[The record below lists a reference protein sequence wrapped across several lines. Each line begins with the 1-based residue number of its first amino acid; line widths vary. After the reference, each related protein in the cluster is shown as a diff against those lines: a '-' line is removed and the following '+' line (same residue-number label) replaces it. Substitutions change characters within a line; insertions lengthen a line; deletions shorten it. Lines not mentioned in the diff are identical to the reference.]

1 MKSKAKERTRVE
13 RPVAHC
19 TAVFHKVVFPLKSM
33 SFLNVTSLIFLMQQ
47 DYPSFFCGV
56 HTHTYALTYAC
67 ICLHMLVDIHTDE

>member
-33 SFLNVTSLIFLMQQ
+33 LFLNVTSLIFLMQQ

-56 HTHTYALTYAC
+56 RTHTYALTYAC